1 MLELNRFVV
10 YVHACK
16 WKDIG
21 LELGLEFDVLSEME
35 VNSNHDNK
43 YCFRRALNMWLKET
57 QYPSWS
63 KLEVAITNV
72 NRTESGLLPVVSVY
86 GKDLIRYIQYT
97 AWSTYKYKICIY
109 CHEAME
115 LSSFVLY
122 CMDKFHRQLLIQD
135 V

>member
-1 MLELNRFVV
+1 MVELNRFVV
-10 YVHACK
+10 YVHNHAHK

-21 LELGLEFDVLSEME
+21 LELGLDFDVLDKME
-35 VNSNHDNK
+35 VNSNHNNVH
-43 YCFRRALNMWLKET
+43 CFQRALNMWLKET

-97 AWSTYKYKICIY
+97 AWSTYKYTCIKY
-109 CHEAME
+109 VHVYTVMK
-115 LSSFVLY
+115 L
-122 CMDKFHRQLLIQD
+122 
-135 V
+135 